1 MPSEL
6 ARTFATRN
14 FATHPLTREEAL
26 QAIAFEAP
34 EDLDALYAASSRVR
48 GEMFG
53 QDVSVCTIVNAKSGN
68 CSEDCGFCAQ
78 SAHYQKDTGVT
89 TYPLMSAQDIVNVAW
104 ERKAIGGREFSIV
117 TSGTGVYRKEEV
129 DTLVD
134 AIKRVNDEVGMESCA
149 SLGLMK
155 REDLL
160 RLKEAGMVHFHHNL
174 ETAKSHFNNI
184 VTTHTFEDEVETVR
198 LAKEL
203 GFEICCGGIFGM
215 GESREQRVELMETL
229 RDLDVDSIPINF
241 LNPLKGT
248 KLDYLKPMPAEEAL
262 KVIAVMR
269 LMMPGTPSFVCGGRE
284 VTLGERQDEIFRAG
298 ASGLMMGNYLT
309 TSNRNYLDDRTMVS
323 KQGLRIKDDG
333 CHVMT
338 KKPMDIKAPEK
349 QVRQA
354 VPSQKLYQIERPA
367 N

>member
-1 MPSEL
+1 MASEL
-6 ARTFATRN
+6 ALGFKNRDFRKE
-14 FATHPLTREEAL
+14 PLTRDEAVK
-26 QAIAFEAP
+26 AINFESK
-34 EDLDALYAASSRVR
+34 EDLELLYAASSRVR
-48 GEMFG
+48 SEMFG
-53 QDVSVCTIVNAKSGN
+53 QNVSVCTIVNAKSGN

-78 SAHYQKDTGVT
+78 SAYYQKDTGVT
-89 TYPLMSAQDIVNVAW
+89 TYPLMSADDIVNVAW

-134 AIKRVNDEVGMESCA
+134 AVKRVNDEVGMESCA

-174 ETAKSHFNNI
+174 ETARSHFHNI
-184 VTTHTFEDEVETVR
+184 VTTHSFDEEVETVR
-198 LAKEL
+198 MAKEL
-203 GFEICCGGIFGM
+203 GFEVCCGGIFGM
-215 GESREQRVELMETL
+215 GESREQRVELMETF

-241 LNPLKGT
+241 LNPIKGT
-248 KLDYLKPMPAEEAL
+248 KLDHLKPMEAEEAL

-284 VTLGERQDEIFRAG
+284 VTLGARQEEIFRAG

-309 TSNRNYLDDRTMVS
+309 TSNRNYLDDRTMIS
-323 KQGLRIKDDG
+323 SQGLRISDDG
-333 CHVMT
+333 CHVKT
-338 KKPMDIKAPEK
+338 KQPMDIQKPQKE
-349 QVRQA
+349 VRQA

>member
-1 MPSEL
+1 MPSAL
-6 ARTFATRN
+6 ALGFKDRDFRSN
-14 FATHPLTREEAL
+14 PLTREEAIE
-26 QAIAFEAP
+26 AIGFESP
-34 EDLDALYAASSRVR
+34 EDLGLLYAASSRVR
-48 GEMFG
+48 AEMFG
-53 QDVSVCTIVNAKSGN
+53 KDVSVCTIVNAKSGN
-68 CSEDCGFCAQ
+68 CAEDCGFCAQ
-78 SAHYQKDTGVT
+78 SAYYQKDTGVT
-89 TYPLMSAQDIVNVAW
+89 TYPLMSADDIVNVAW

-117 TSGTGVYRKEEV
+117 TAGTGMYRPEEV

-134 AIKRVNDEVGMESCA
+134 AVRRVNDEVGMESCA

-174 ETAKSHFNNI
+174 ETARSHFPNI
-184 VTTHTFEDEVETVR
+184 VTTHSFDDEVNSVR
-198 LAKEL
+198 MAKEL
-203 GFEICCGGIFGM
+203 GFEVCCGGIFGM

-241 LNPLKGT
+241 LNPIKGT
-248 KLDYLKPMPAEEAL
+248 RLAHLKPMEAEEAL

-284 VTLGERQDEIFRAG
+284 VTLGNRQDEIFRAG

-309 TSNRNYLDDRTMVS
+309 TSNRNYLHDREMVAA
-323 KQGLRIKDDG
+323 QGLRIKDDG
-333 CHVMT
+333 CHVKT
-338 KKPMDIKAPEK
+338 KQPMEVKTPATE
-349 QVRQA
+349 VRQA

>member
-1 MPSEL
+1 MASEL
-6 ARTFATRN
+6 ALGFKTRD
-14 FATHPLTREEAL
+14 FTHKPLTREEAL
-26 QAIAFEAP
+26 QAINFESK
-34 EDLDALYAASSRVR
+34 EDLNLLYEASSRVR
-48 GEMFG
+48 GQMFG
-53 QDVSVCTIVNAKSGN
+53 PDVSVCTIVNAKSGN
-68 CSEDCGFCAQ
+68 CAEDCGFCAQ

-89 TYPLMSAQDIVNVAW
+89 TYPLMSTDDIVNVAW

-174 ETAKSHFNNI
+174 ETARSHFQNI
-184 VTTHTFEDEVETVR
+184 VTTHTFDEEVETVR
-198 LAKEL
+198 TAKEL
-203 GFEICCGGIFGM
+203 GFEVCCGGIFGM

-248 KLDYLKPMPAEEAL
+248 KLQDLKPLPAEEAL

-284 VTLGERQDEIFRAG
+284 VTLGTRQDEIFRAG

-309 TSNRNYLDDRTMVS
+309 TSNRNYLDDRKMVAD
-323 KQGLRIKDDG
+323 QGLRIKDDG
-333 CHVMT
+333 CHVKT
-338 KKPMDIKAPEK
+338 KKPMEITIPEK
-349 QVRQA
+349 EVRQA